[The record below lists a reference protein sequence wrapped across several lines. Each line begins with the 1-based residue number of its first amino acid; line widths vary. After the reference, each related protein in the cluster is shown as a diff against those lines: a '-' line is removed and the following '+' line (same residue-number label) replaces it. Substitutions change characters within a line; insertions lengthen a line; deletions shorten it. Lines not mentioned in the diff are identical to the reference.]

1 MKNDAVKNLSKDLLT
16 VAAITNNLP
25 SITVLMDKGILSM
38 EDISQIIE
46 RVENDIDN
54 VPKDWLLKEELKKVK
69 KDHGID
75 IQLILA
81 DRLEQLNEKMIPSE
95 PDAYTQR
102 LEQLKGE
109 YQNELNTGG
118 NVERGIELSNEIQ
131 EMESNGFLPP
141 EKDRISKM
149 LPRDVVKLGVSFVTE
164 YLNEFPDETEK
175 VTAAIKMC

>member
-1 MKNDAVKNLSKDLLT
+1 
-16 VAAITNNLP
+16 
-25 SITVLMDKGILSM
+25 
-38 EDISQIIE
+38 
-46 RVENDIDN
+46 
-54 VPKDWLLKEELKKVK
+54 
-69 KDHGID
+69 
-75 IQLILA
+75 
-81 DRLEQLNEKMIPSE
+81 
-95 PDAYTQR
+95 
-102 LEQLKGE
+102 EQLKGE